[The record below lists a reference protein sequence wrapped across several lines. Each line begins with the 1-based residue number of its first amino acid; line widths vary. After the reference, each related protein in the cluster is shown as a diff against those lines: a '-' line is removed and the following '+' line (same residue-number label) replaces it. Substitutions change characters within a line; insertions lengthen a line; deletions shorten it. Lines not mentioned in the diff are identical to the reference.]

1 MIDIDYKRIIKL
13 FKAYEALLKFAYKND
28 NSIFKFDI
36 EKCVK
41 IIENIEN
48 SKIEFPNIESKIIIT
63 EGNPYLT
70 LIICLYSILYDKKFI
85 LDVQGNLINVNK
97 QICEIFYNMLE
108 NRRFITIEENMS
120 ISNIIENSKNREIT
134 VIDSKVSYNKYKKYG
149 FSPVYIPLFSIDL
162 IYNDTKYEKLVE
174 SVFDYCEINM
184 IEISVL
190 EDIKL
195 EDYEF
200 KINKTFES
208 NSILV
213 LQENITEDEVK
224 KILNKKNIYLNI
236 NPFENFE
243 IDCIKSEKNT
253 KK

>member
-1 MIDIDYKRIIKL
+1 LKYMDYKRIIK
-13 FKAYEALLKFAYKND
+13 FIKANEALLKVAYKND

-41 IIENIEN
+41 IVENIEN
-48 SKIEFPNIESKIIIT
+48 SQIKLMNIGSKIIIT

-70 LIICLYSILYDKKFI
+70 LIICLYSILNDKNLVI
-85 LDVQGNLINVNK
+85 DVQGNLVNINK
-97 QICEIFYNMLE
+97 QICEIFYNMFE
-108 NRRFITIEENMS
+108 NRRFIEIEENMS
-120 ISNIIENSKNREIT
+120 ISKIIENSKNREIT
-134 VIDSKVSYNKYKKYG
+134 VIDSKAGYNRYKKYG
-149 FSPVYIPLFSIDL
+149 FSPVYIPFFSIDL
-162 IYNDTKYEKLVE
+162 IYNDIKYEKLVE

-184 IEISVL
+184 IEMSVL

-195 EDYEF
+195 EEYKS
-200 KINKTFES
+200 KIDKTFES
-208 NSILV
+208 NSVLL

-224 KILNKKNIYLNI
+224 KILNKKNIYLNM